1 MSKEDVVLDDNA
13 SKFTGTSYEGK
24 SKSVVAAMKERER
37 QLYDKQVKAVMEKR
51 EREIEKEV
59 KEAERDE
66 AKKKY
71 GPILDKW
78 AYDLGGAKKNIRTLL
93 TTVGEWCCCHA
104 DAHGDVGGVEFH
116 SDFNLADPDAGQG
129 EDVLSEGDACE
140 DEENMSCR
148 KCIRTRWLEALRS
161 RSTSQVESSMR

>member
-78 AYDLGGAKKNIRTLL
+78 AYDLGGATKNIRTLL
-93 TTVGEWCCCHA
+93 TTVGEW
-104 DAHGDVGGVEFH
+104 
-116 SDFNLADPDAGQG
+116 
-129 EDVLSEGDACE
+129 
-140 DEENMSCR
+140 
-148 KCIRTRWLEALRS
+148 
-161 RSTSQVESSMR
+161 

>member
-59 KEAERDE
+59 KE
-66 AKKKY
+66 
-71 GPILDKW
+71 
-78 AYDLGGAKKNIRTLL
+78 
-93 TTVGEWCCCHA
+93 
-104 DAHGDVGGVEFH
+104 EFGH
-116 SDFNLADPDAGQG
+116 FLH
-129 EDVLSEGDACE
+129 
-140 DEENMSCR
+140 
-148 KCIRTRWLEALRS
+148 
-161 RSTSQVESSMR
+161 